1 MTSDLPDQINNSE
14 RAASES
20 NEPKQISNRKM
31 DHIKLSL
38 TPDAINLKKNG
49 FEFFELVPRAFPEI
63 DYQEVDLSTNLF
75 GKELAVPIIISGMTG
90 GFEGAEEINK
100 NLAKICQ
107 EYKIGFGVGSQRAA
121 IEEPE
126 LRYSFKIRD
135 VAPDV
140 LLFGNLGLVQFCK
153 DFEPSRAREAIEM
166 IDADA
171 LAIHVNP
178 AQEIC
183 QSEGDTNFKDGAKM
197 LAEICKISN
206 RPIIIK
212 EVGAGISQ
220 EDAELI
226 LNSGIAGFDVGGAGG
241 TSWTR
246 IEKLRKSKHYFD
258 EEFNAEHEE
267 WVHNWGIPT
276 AFSILEVR
284 KIIPRDMPV
293 IATGGIRTPEEAV
306 KAFIL
311 GASAVGIAMPVLKIY
326 FEHGIT
332 GVRKYLDSFITNLK
346 QIIFLLGINKVTK
359 LTTIKKQLIPKEYAL
374 DWIKTRE
381 ISY

>member
-1 MTSDLPDQINNSE
+1 
-14 RAASES
+14 
-20 NEPKQISNRKM
+20 
-31 DHIKLSL
+31 
-38 TPDAINLKKNG
+38 LKKNG
-49 FEFFELVPRAFPEI
+49 FEFFELVPRALPEI
-63 DYQEVDLSTNLF
+63 DYQEVNLSTNLF
-75 GKELAVPIIISGMTG
+75 GKELAAPIIITGMTG

-121 IEEPE
+121 IEEPK

-140 LLFGNLGLVQFCK
+140 LLFGNLGLVQFCM
-153 DFEPSRAREAIEM
+153 DYEPSKAIEALEM
-166 IDADA
+166 IDADV
-171 LAIHVNP
+171 LAIHINP

-183 QSEGDTNFKDGAKM
+183 QPEGDTNFKDGSKK
-197 LAEICKISN
+197 LAEICKATSS
-206 RPIIIK
+206 PIIIK

-220 EDAELI
+220 EDAELA
-226 LNSGIAGFDVGGAGG
+226 LKSGVAGFDIGGAGG

-246 IEKLRKSKHYFD
+246 IEKLRENKDEFD
-258 EEFNAEHEE
+258 KEFSEHED
-267 WVHNWGIPT
+267 WIHNWGIPT

-284 KIIPRDMPV
+284 KIVPLDMPV

-311 GASAVGIAMPVLKIY
+311 GADVVGIAMPVLKIY
-326 FEHGIT
+326 LELGT
-332 GVRKYLDSFITNLK
+332 DGVRKYLDSFIANLK

-359 LTTIKKQLIPKEYAL
+359 LNTIKKQLIPKEYAL
-374 DWIKTRE
+374 DWIKTRD
-381 ISY
+381 ITY

>member
-1 MTSDLPDQINNSE
+1 MTSDLPDQANDSE
-14 RAASES
+14 RTATQ
-20 NEPKQISNRKM
+20 NIKNKQISNRKI

-49 FEFFELVPRAFPEI
+49 FEFFELVPRAFPEL
-63 DYQEVDLSTNLF
+63 DYQEVDLSINLF
-75 GKELAVPIIISGMTG
+75 GKELAAPIIIAGMTG

-107 EYKIGFGVGSQRAA
+107 EYKIGFGVGSQRAGIA
-121 IEEPE
+121 EPE

-153 DFEPSRAREAIEM
+153 DFEPNKAQEAIEM
-166 IDADA
+166 IEADA

-183 QSEGDTNFKDGAKM
+183 QPEGDTNFKDGAKM
-197 LAEICKISN
+197 LAEICKFTSS
-206 RPIIIK
+206 PIIIK

-220 EDAELI
+220 EDAELA
-226 LNSGIAGFDVGGAGG
+226 LKSGVAGFDVGGAGG

-246 IEKLRKSKHYFD
+246 IEKLRETKDAFD
-258 EEFNAEHEE
+258 KELISEHEN

-284 KIIPRDMPV
+284 KIIPQDMPV

-311 GASAVGIAMPVLKIY
+311 GANAVGIAMPVLKIY
-326 FEHGIT
+326 LEHGVI

-346 QIIFLLGINKVTK
+346 QLIFLLGINKVTK
-359 LTTIKKQLIPKEYAL
+359 LFTIKKQLIPKEFAL

-381 ISY
+381 ITY